1 VIAPVIIEGLPP
13 EIEALGMRWQRK
25 REFHLTA
32 ASANVLVKAG
42 RGRPDLWD
50 LVREVAD
57 GRSIG
62 PVSAR
67 REIRHVRDPARP
79 GLRTLVMMVDA
90 PALTA
95 LHADLSSE
103 LGSPLHP
110 PPAHVTLY
118 STDPARGIGLD
129 HGRHLTERAPEL
141 TEAKQREVR
150 QAMYFDEV
158 FGRS

>member
-1 VIAPVIIEGLPP
+1 VIAPVIIEGLPR

-25 REFHLTA
+25 REFHVTA
-32 ASANVLVKAG
+32 ASANVLMNAG

-50 LVREVAD
+50 LVTEVAD

-62 PVSAR
+62 PINVRS
-67 REIRHVRDPARP
+67 EIRRVRDPARP
-79 GLRTLVMMVDA
+79 GLQTLVVMVDA

-118 STDPARGIGLD
+118 STDPVQGIGLD
-129 HGRHLTERAPEL
+129 HARHLTERAPEL
-141 TEAKQREVR
+141 TEAEKREVR
-150 QAMYFDEV
+150 QAMSFDEV
-158 FGRS
+158 FGRL